1 MIDLWNDLVN
11 YRAELID
18 GLWTSVRL
26 ALLTFTI
33 GLPAGLVLAVA
44 SQSRRKGTRV
54 LAVTLVEIG
63 RGTPA
68 LVMLQLVYYGIPIT
82 LSGFLSAA
90 IALALTTAAYTSEII
105 RGGLQAVPRQEI
117 EAGHALGFKDFQILR
132 DIVIPQGLRMAIPPL
147 LGFCIMMFQ
156 ATSLAF
162 TIAVPEL
169 MAQAR
174 SISNINFHYFNIF
187 VIAGLLYAL
196 ITIPSS
202 VMTDRLER
210 KLALHLQHT
219 TT

>member
-1 MIDLWNDLVN
+1 
-11 YRAELID
+11 
-18 GLWTSVRL
+18 
-26 ALLTFTI
+26 
-33 GLPAGLVLAVA
+33 
-44 SQSRRKGTRV
+44 
-54 LAVTLVEIG
+54 
-63 RGTPA
+63 
-68 LVMLQLVYYGIPIT
+68 
-82 LSGFLSAA
+82 
-90 IALALTTAAYTSEII
+90 
-105 RGGLQAVPRQEI
+105 VPWQEI

-132 DIVIPQGLRMAIPPL
+132 DIVIPQGLRIAIPPL

-202 VMTDRLER
+202 IMTDRLER
-210 KLALHLQHT
+210 KLARHLQHAT
-219 TT
+219 T